1 MEETTYKN
9 SLDELIRIAE
19 EIPNTEMM
27 AAAKISTLVV
37 LNMRYEIIML
47 DRSLEQHPSRLVS
60 NYIRDAI
67 TTLNSWKEVV
77 FIEAENKI
85 VASAKSEDMEQFHN
99 QLFQELWINFSD
111 IEYEQRIERYQKR
124 LRING
129 IDNHWFNGLRCID
142 FGCGHGNFAH
152 ALIREGADYV
162 LGIDFGERNI
172 EYSLRARDQLEVPT
186 HRLDFRVEDVYCV
199 SEADDSFDF
208 AIQNGVFHH
217 LEDEDA
223 AYGEV
228 YRVLKPGGWFW
239 IYTDGEGGISHD
251 LWDASAYILRD
262 IPALK
267 ILDLLDR
274 INVET
279 GKRYHLGDGLNAIY
293 RHTTWEALIRR
304 LEHVG
309 FGNFRRLVG
318 GFPTDFD
325 HDVIAEDRWG
335 KEKFGSGDIR
345 LLAQKMT

>member
-1 MEETTYKN
+1 MEENTYQE
-9 SLDELIRIAE
+9 SLNELIRIAE
-19 EIPNTEMM
+19 DIPNTQMM

-37 LNMRYEIIML
+37 LNMRYESIML
-47 DRSLEQHPSRLVS
+47 DRNLEQHPSRFVS
-60 NYIRDAI
+60 NYIEDAI

-77 FIEAENKI
+77 FIEADNKI
-85 VASAKSEDMEQFHN
+85 CATAKAEDMEQFHN
-99 QLFQELWINFSD
+99 QLFQELWTNFSD
-111 IEYEQRIERYQKR
+111 IEYEHRIERYQKR
-124 LRING
+124 LKVNG
-129 IDNHWFNGLRCID
+129 IDNHWFKCFRCID

-152 ALIREGADYV
+152 ALLREGADYV

-172 EYSLRARDQLEVPT
+172 DYSLRARDQIGVSAD
-186 HRLDFRVEDVYCV
+186 RLDFRVEDVYSV
-199 SEADDSFDF
+199 SEADNSFDF

-223 AYGEV
+223 AYEEV
-228 YRVLKPGGWFW
+228 CRVLKPGGWFW

-262 IPALK
+262 IPAIKVLE
-267 ILDLLDR
+267 LLDS

-293 RHTTWEALIRR
+293 RHTTWEALISR
-304 LEHVG
+304 LERIG

-345 LLAQKMT
+345 LLAQKIA